1 MRRLFI
7 NLFAV
12 VAVAATLASC
22 AKEIDTP
29 SNTNP
34 KDGFI
39 MTVKTAD
46 MSTKTVVAADGSNYK
61 INWEST
67 DVIGVY
73 EVANEEVQ
81 AKAESQGGT
90 SLNNG
95 GETATFTFNLQG
107 SPTGPYKYVFVNP
120 ADALGI
126 TEINSQDEYTICLN
140 QNQTFTADSFDPAA
154 DVLVSRVVDSNSRP
168 TTVSANFGRVGA
180 AARMVIKCPTTATT
194 ETIQSITFSTTEGNI
209 SGHFILDP
217 VTGEVFNNAL
227 ENNSVVLTPKT
238 STLYKDDVV
247 VWFRLAPIT
256 LSNNFSVS
264 VSTNQK
270 TYTKTVDLGANSKTI
285 AFENGKLTKFTV
297 NLTTGTSTLSKG
309 ATYTL
314 TTSSTLRWSD
324 ISTALDYEDMSWTPY
339 VIEGADGAAVQAY
352 EEARGAH
359 FGSAG
364 TGVTEMSFT
373 GTGYETF
380 CNSADEIGIS
390 SINVSV
396 GAKNGVTV
404 TGTVTVGGV
413 SMSPSSSGSDCYTA
427 ANNAPGTISFASD
440 NLLTGD
446 IVIDLRLSSSGAL
459 YVKEIV
465 INPDFRTPVTLSF
478 AESSV
483 AYTTANYDTF
493 PGQDVTV
500 SPNETAI
507 TNNLVWTYEDNDGII
522 ADFVDGAI
530 DLSGTT
536 GSATVTVSF
545 AGDENYKPAN
555 ASYTL
560 TVSEPVTIQN
570 VTVEEFIDAEVD
582 SDKWYRLTG
591 VISNITSTKYGNFTL
606 TDATGG
612 VTVYGLTATQ
622 QASND
627 QSFSSLNLEEGYIVT
642 IIAHRSSYNSN
653 PQAGGAYYESH
664 SIPAILTVSPTAL
677 AFNAAGESKTVTAS
691 ATHFNGEVTI
701 SASSDNAQ
709 FTTSVSG
716 TTVTVTAAA
725 NTGNSSISG
734 TVTITATDGTDS
746 KTAEVSVTQDA
757 PAPAAQDGDIL
768 WQEDFTG
775 YGTTMPS
782 TATGAHVYCGGTVT
796 YGLTNGGATTALNDG
811 TQYSGGGSAPELLI
825 SKTNGSYTIS
835 GIPTG
840 SATGMTLTF
849 KSNHGDYCTVTSGT
863 SGITVGT
870 PSVSSGVVTT
880 VITATS
886 GVTSFDL
893 TITNTNSSNTR
904 VDDFMLIVGVPPVVL
919 ASISVSGQTTSF
931 NKDDSFS
938 FGGTVTATYSD
949 ATTADVTASASFSD
963 YDMSTTGSQTVT
975 VSYTEGEITK
985 TTTYTINVSDPGSGG
1000 SSTPVTESF
1009 IFNTDNGI
1017 SALGI
1022 TKPNAGEGT
1031 NLDSSYTVGGVTM
1044 AVTNGSTA
1052 TRVWNSNGNL
1062 DLRIYKSGGSLT
1074 FSVESGKKIT
1084 SIEIAGSTTNVF
1096 SVNSGTYSSGTW
1108 TPETDVN
1115 LVVFTA
1121 TGTGKINTIAVTYE

>member
-73 EVANEEVQ
+73 EVANGEVQ

-107 SPTGPYKYVFVNP
+107 SPTGPYNYVFVNP

-154 DVLVSRVVDSNSRP
+154 DVLVSRPVNQNTRP
-168 TTVSANFGRVGA
+168 TEVSANFARVGA
-180 AARMVIKCPTTATT
+180 AARMVIKCPTTT

-217 VTGEVFNNAL
+217 VSGEVFNNAL

-238 STLYKDDVV
+238 STTFTGDVV
-247 VWFRLAPIT
+247 VWFRLASIT
-256 LSNNFSVS
+256 LSDSFTVTVNTSGNHA
-264 VSTNQK
+264 
-270 TYTKTVDLGANSKTI
+270 YIKTVDLNSAGRTLVF
-285 AFENGKLTKFTV
+285 AEGNLTKFTV

-314 TTSSTLRWSD
+314 TTASTRQWSD
-324 ISTALDYEDMSWTPY
+324 ISTALDYEDMSWTPC
-339 VIEGADGAAVQAY
+339 VIEGKDGAAVQAY

-404 TGTVTVGGV
+404 TGTITVGGV

-560 TVSEPVTIQN
+560 TVSEPVTIQT

-606 TDATGG
+606 TDDTGN
-612 VTVYGLTATQ
+612 VYVYGLTATQ
-622 QASND
+622 QPSND

-664 SIPAILTVSPTAL
+664 SVPAILTVSPTAL

-782 TATGAHVYCGGTVT
+782 TATGAHVYGGGTVT
-796 YGLTNGGATTALNDG
+796 YECTD
-811 TQYSGGGSAPELLI
+811 GGSTTKLYNEASAGGTAPELLI
-825 SKTNGSYTIS
+825 SKSNGSFTIS

-840 SATGMTLTF
+840 SATEMTLTF
-849 KSNHGDYCTVTSGT
+849 KSNYGDRCAVSSATD
-863 SGITVGT
+863 GIDVGT
-870 PSVSSGVVTT
+870 PSVSGGIVTT
-880 VITATS
+880 TINATS
-886 GVTSFDL
+886 GVSSFDL
-893 TITNTNSSNTR
+893 VITNTNSSNTR
-904 VDDFMLIVGVPPVVL
+904 VDDFVLIVGVPPVTL
-919 ASISVSGQTTSF
+919 ESISVSGQTTAF
-931 NKDDSFS
+931 TQDDTFV
-938 FGGTVTATYSD
+938 FGGTVTAHYSD
-949 ATTADVTASASFSD
+949 GSSADVTNSAAFTG
-963 YDMSTTGSQTVT
+963 YNMSTIGSQTVT
-975 VSYTEGEITK
+975 VSYTEGEVNK
-985 TTTYTINVSDPGSGG
+985 TTTYTINVSAAGGSTKTYTYTITTSDFSAAGYGKAMNDIVAYATDNSGATVTVSHATNNAGLQSGKIQFKRNVGMLYNTTDLGTVLSVTLNGASGGTGTVYKGSSQNPTTNGSGG
-1000 SSTPVTESF
+1000 YFTIKETA
-1009 IFNTDNGI
+1009 D
-1017 SALGI
+1017 
-1022 TKPNAGEGT
+1022 
-1031 NLDSSYTVGGVTM
+1031 
-1044 AVTNGSTA
+1044 AV
-1052 TRVWNSNGNL
+1052 
-1062 DLRIYKSGGSLT
+1062 LT
-1074 FSVESGKKIT
+1074 CT
-1084 SIEIAGSTTNVF
+1084 SIT
-1096 SVNSGTYSSGTW
+1096 
-1108 TPETDVN
+1108 
-1115 LVVFTA
+1115 
-1121 TGTGKINTIAVTYE
+1121 VTFEK